1 MTGLTLATLRTQA
14 RRYLGPGL
22 AVVLGV
28 AFVAATLVLS
38 ATFTASVQ
46 HAVAGELGSYAAVV
60 TSDGSTE
67 GTAVPE
73 SALGALR
80 ALPGVGRVDAV
91 RNGVL
96 APDGSPQFYLVQTP
110 PVPGSP
116 SRLASGRM
124 PSRAGEVALAT
135 GVATSLDLGPGGRFA
150 TPAGPVDVVGIVDTT
165 DDPAVSGVSVVFATP
180 DEVTALTGAEGWS
193 RLGVTAA
200 AGADPGD
207 VAAAVRATLRDGT
220 TVRTGQQAA
229 DDAVDGASGGTDVLT
244 GFLLAFAAI
253 ALLVSAI
260 VIANT
265 FSVLLARRARETA
278 MLRAVGATRGQVL
291 RSALL
296 ESTAL
301 GLTASLAGVGAGVA
315 VARGLT
321 PAAGA
326 ADVPVPL
333 TTFAVPLSAILVPTA
348 VGVVVTVL
356 AALVPVVRSS
366 RISPMAA
373 LRPDAAV
380 RLRSRAGV
388 VRIVLGVL
396 AIAGGGLLLALG
408 AYGGVLVAGVLGGA
422 ASFLGVLLA
431 GSVVVPPLARAIGAV
446 PARLAGVPGEM
457 AVENTVRHPAR
468 TAATASALLVGVT
481 LIVTMSVGAATGQRS
496 VAAGLDERFPVDV
509 VASAGASAAAG
520 ADGIPA
526 DVVDELR
533 GLSGVTATAAMT
545 GSQARVGGGTEPVTV
560 LGVTDDAATTV
571 HGDVLDGI
579 RPGVLL
585 AGQDAADAADLTDG
599 ARTTI
604 AVGERTREVVVDVDD
619 RLGQSLM
626 LTAGALAALH
636 PGAPTAAVWM
646 RLAADADP
654 ESVLPAVRGVVRDSG
669 GSVSGGAT
677 MREEVQSIVDTALAV
692 VTALLLVSIVIAVVG
707 IGTSLSLSVVER
719 TRELALVRALG
730 LTRGQLRSMLAG
742 EAVLLAAV
750 ATALGTGLGLVYGI
764 AGPMSVFG
772 RAVPLVV
779 DVPWGRIALVA
790 LAAVVCGLL
799 ASVLPARRATRIAP
813 ATALADD

>member
-1 MTGLTLATLRTQA
+1 MTGLTLATLRTQS
-14 RRYLGPGL
+14 RRYVGPGL

-46 HAVAGELGSYAAVV
+46 RAVAGELGSYAAVV

-67 GTAVPE
+67 GADGTDVPE

-96 APDGSPQFYLVQTP
+96 APDGSPEFYLVQTP

-193 RLGVTAA
+193 QLGVTAA
-200 AGADPGD
+200 AGTDPGD

-229 DDAVDGASGGTDVLT
+229 DDAVDGASGGTNVLT

-321 PAAGA
+321 AAAGA

-380 RLRSRAGV
+380 RLRSRAGL
-388 VRIVLGVL
+388 VRIVLGIL
-396 AIAGGGLLLALG
+396 AIGGGGLMLALG
-408 AYGGVLVAGVLGGA
+408 AYVGVLVAGVLGGA
-422 ASFLGVLLA
+422 VSFLGVLLA
-431 GSVVVPPLARAIGAV
+431 GSVVVPPLARAIGTV

-509 VASAGASAAAG
+509 VASTGASAAAG

-533 GLSGVTATAAMT
+533 GLSGVTAAAAMT

-560 LGVTDDAATTV
+560 LGVTDDTAATV
-571 HGDVLDGI
+571 RGDVLDGI
-579 RPGVLL
+579 RPGVLV

-619 RLGQSLM
+619 RLGQSLL

-654 ESVLPAVRGVVRDSG
+654 GTVLARVRGVVRDTGAIRRRRRHDAGAGPEPGRHRARRRHRPAGRSRSSSPSSASAPRCRCRSSSAPASSPWCGPLASPG
-669 GSVSGGAT
+669 GSCGAC
-677 MREEVQSIVDTALAV
+677 S
-692 VTALLLVSIVIAVVG
+692 
-707 IGTSLSLSVVER
+707 
-719 TRELALVRALG
+719 
-730 LTRGQLRSMLAG
+730 
-742 EAVLLAAV
+742 
-750 ATALGTGLGLVYGI
+750 
-764 AGPMSVFG
+764 
-772 RAVPLVV
+772 
-779 DVPWGRIALVA
+779 
-790 LAAVVCGLL
+790 
-799 ASVLPARRATRIAP
+799 PARRCCSRPSPPPWAP
-813 ATALADD
+813 GSAWSTASPGR